1 MAHVKVVL
9 REDVQHL
16 GTAGELVRVR
26 AGYARIYLLP
36 RGMVALA
43 TAGSIRQVEEQKKQ
57 AIARAA
63 KLKASA
69 SALATQ
75 LGGLTIEIARQAGE
89 GDRLYGSVTSKDVAD
104 AIKQKGYD
112 LDKKSLV
119 MPDAI
124 KELGEHTVRARLGSG
139 VEAQFKLVVKKS
151 S

>member
-1 MAHVKVVL
+1 MAHVHVVL

-26 AGYARIYLLP
+26 AGFARNFLLP
-36 RGMVALA
+36 RGMVSIA
-43 TAGSIRQVEEQKKQ
+43 TAGNIRQVEEHKRQ

-75 LGGLTIEIARQAGE
+75 LSGLTIEITRQAGE

-104 AIKQKGYD
+104 AIKLKGYD
-112 LDKKSLV
+112 VDKKTLV
-119 MPDAI
+119 LPDSI
-124 KELGEHTVRARLGSG
+124 KALGEHKIVARLGSG
-139 VEAQFKLVVKKS
+139 VDATIKLVVKKS
-151 S
+151 

>member
-1 MAHVKVVL
+1 MAHVHVVL

-26 AGYARIYLLP
+26 AGYARNFLLP
-36 RGMVALA
+36 RGMVSLA
-43 TAGSIRQVEEQKKQ
+43 TAGNIRQVEEAKRQ

-75 LGGLTIEIARQAGE
+75 LSGLTIEITRQAGE
-89 GDRLYGSVTSKDVAD
+89 GDRLYGSVTSKDVAE

-112 LDKKSLV
+112 VDKKHLV
-119 MPDAI
+119 LPDAI
-124 KELGEHTVRARLGSG
+124 KELGEHKVTARLGHG
-139 VEAQFKLVVKKS
+139 VDAQIKLVVKKS
-151 S
+151 

>member
-26 AGYARIYLLP
+26 AGYARNYLLP

-104 AIKQKGYD
+104 AIKEKGYD

-124 KELGEHTVRARLGSG
+124 KDLGEHTVSARLGSG
-139 VEAQFKLVVKKS
+139 VEAKFKVVVKKS
-151 S
+151 

>member
-26 AGYARIYLLP
+26 AGYARNFLLP

-75 LGGLTIEIARQAGE
+75 LGGLTIEITRQAGE

-104 AIKQKGYD
+104 AIKQNGYD

-124 KELGEHTVRARLGSG
+124 KDLGEHTVSARLGSG
-139 VEAQFKLVVKKS
+139 VEAKFKVVVKKS
-151 S
+151 